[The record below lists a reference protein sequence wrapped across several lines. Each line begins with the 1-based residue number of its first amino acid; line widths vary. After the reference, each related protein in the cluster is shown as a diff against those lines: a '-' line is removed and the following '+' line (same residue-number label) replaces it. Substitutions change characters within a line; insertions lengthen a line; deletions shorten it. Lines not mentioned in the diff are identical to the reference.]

1 MPSVLA
7 SPASSALPASAT
19 PAAPQRAH
27 RIALLFNANK
37 VYDREIIA
45 GIGHYLRS
53 TRVAW
58 DLFLEEDFRC
68 RLAGIERFE
77 GDGIIADFD
86 DPSVAEA
93 LRDCPLPVVAVGS
106 SFGDAAHYPPDLPYI
121 ATDNRKLVS
130 LAWTHLIGAGLPHLA
145 MYSLPVAQE
154 NRWAQERELAFEA
167 IGREEGVAAPIYRGL
182 ATSASAWNQA
192 IEQLSEWL
200 HALPKPVGVIAVTDA
215 RARHLLQACLIHG
228 IAVPEQVAI
237 IGIDNDPLTRTL
249 TRIPL
254 SSVIQ
259 GTEEMGKT
267 AAHLLHQMLRGARFP
282 GQRILVPPVGINV
295 LESTKHE
302 PLSSP
307 HVMRARHFIRQYA
320 CQGIKTEQ
328 VADYV
333 GVSRSSLEEYF
344 RRELRCT
351 VHQEIL
357 RHKLDA
363 ARAMLASRDAS
374 SAEVA
379 IRCGFTS
386 LQYMY
391 AVFRRE
397 LDCTPREY
405 QDSVAGAPAAGTPAA
420 GTPAAGTPAA
430 GTPAADARADA
441 P

>member
-1 MPSVLA
+1 MTRPQ
-7 SPASSALPASAT
+7 T
-19 PAAPQRAH
+19 PQTPH

-37 VYDREIIA
+37 VYDREIIT
-45 GIGHYLRS
+45 GIGNYLLS

-68 RLAGIERFE
+68 RLIGIERFD

-86 DPSVAEA
+86 DPAVCEA
-93 LRDCPLPVVAVGS
+93 LRGCPLPVVAVGS
-106 SFGDAAHYPPDLPYI
+106 SFEDDREYPAELPYI
-121 ATDNRKLVS
+121 ATDNAKLVS
-130 LAWTHLIGAGLPHLA
+130 LAYTHLIGAGLQHFAL
-145 MYSLPVAQE
+145 YSLPQAPE
-154 NRWAQERELAFEA
+154 NRWAQQRELAFAQLRAAE
-167 IGREEGVAAPIYRGL
+167 GRTAEGRTAEQLDAEIYRGL
-182 ATSASAWNQA
+182 STSAPSWNQA
-192 IEQLSEWL
+192 IEQLTAWL
-200 HALPKPVGVIAVTDA
+200 EKLPKPVGIIAVTDA
-215 RARHLLQACLIHG
+215 RARHLLQACLIAG
-228 IAVPEQVAI
+228 IAVPEEVAI

-259 GTEEMGKT
+259 GTEEMGRT
-267 AAHLLHQMLRGARFP
+267 AAHLLHQMLHGARFP
-282 GQRILVPPVGINV
+282 GRRIRVPPVGINV
-295 LESTKHE
+295 LESTRHQ
-302 PLSSP
+302 PLTSP
-307 HVMRARHFIRQYA
+307 YVMRARHFIRQYG
-320 CQGIKTEQ
+320 CQGIRTEQ

-344 RRELRCT
+344 RRELQCT

-363 ARAMLASRDAS
+363 ARALLAKGDAS

-397 LDCTPREY
+397 LGCTPREY
-405 QDSVAGAPAAGTPAA
+405 QDRAKSAAAP
-420 GTPAAGTPAA
+420 
-430 GTPAADARADA
+430 D
-441 P
+441 

>member
-1 MPSVLA
+1 MNRA
-7 SPASSALPASAT
+7 PASQTS
-19 PAAPQRAH
+19 H

-45 GIGHYLRS
+45 GIGQYLSS

-68 RLAGIERFE
+68 RLVGIDRFD

-86 DPSVAEA
+86 DPAVADA
-93 LRDCPLPVVAVGS
+93 LAGCRLPVVAVGS
-106 SFGDAAHYPPDLPYI
+106 SFEDPAQYPPDVPYI
-121 ATDNRKLVS
+121 ATDNAKLVS

-145 MYSLPVAQE
+145 MYSLPAAEE
-154 NRWAQERELAFEA
+154 NRWAQQRELAFQKLA
-167 IGREEGVAAPIYRGL
+167 RDEGLDAPVYRGL
-182 ATSASAWNQA
+182 ATSAPSWNQA
-192 IEQLSEWL
+192 IEQLSVWL
-200 HALPKPVGVIAVTDA
+200 HSLPKPVGVIAVTDA

-237 IGIDNDPLTRTL
+237 LGIDNDPLTRTL

-259 GTEEMGKT
+259 GTGEMGKT

-282 GQRILVPPVGINV
+282 GRRILVPPVGINV

-333 GVSRSSLEEYF
+333 GISRSSLEEYF
-344 RRELRCT
+344 RRERQCT

-363 ARAMLASRDAS
+363 AKALLASRDAS

-391 AVFRRE
+391 AVFKRE
-397 LDCTPREY
+397 LGCTPREY
-405 QDSVAGAPAAGTPAA
+405 QDSVAAAPASMSASAA
-420 GTPAAGTPAA
+420 PPRT
-430 GTPAADARADA
+430 
-441 P
+441 

>member
-1 MPSVLA
+1 MTRPQ
-7 SPASSALPASAT
+7 T
-19 PAAPQRAH
+19 PQTTH

-37 VYDREIIA
+37 VYDREIIS
-45 GIGHYLRS
+45 GIGNYLLS

-68 RLAGIERFE
+68 RLAGIERFN

-86 DPSVAEA
+86 DPAVCEA

-106 SFGDAAHYPPDLPYI
+106 SFEDEAHYPPDLP
-121 ATDNRKLVS
+121 KLVS
-130 LAWTHLIGAGLPHLA
+130 LAYTHLIGAGLEHFAL
-145 MYSLPVAQE
+145 YSLPQAPE
-154 NRWAQERELAFEA
+154 NRWAQQRELAFARLRGAE
-167 IGREEGVAAPIYRGL
+167 GRSAGELDAEIYRGL
-182 ATSASAWNQA
+182 STSAPAWNQA
-192 IEQLSEWL
+192 IEQLTGWL
-200 HALPKPVGVIAVTDA
+200 EKLPKPVGIIAVTDA
-215 RARHLLQACLIHG
+215 RARHLLQACLIAG

-259 GTEEMGKT
+259 GTEEMGRT
-267 AAHLLHQMLRGARFP
+267 AAHLLHQMLHGARFP
-282 GQRILVPPVGINV
+282 GRRIRVPPVGINV
-295 LESTKHE
+295 LESTRHQ
-302 PLSSP
+302 PLTSP
-307 HVMRARHFIRQYA
+307 YVMRARHFIRQYG
-320 CQGIKTEQ
+320 CQGIRTEQ

-344 RRELRCT
+344 RRELQCT

-363 ARAMLASRDAS
+363 AKALLAKGDAS

-397 LDCTPREY
+397 LSCTPREY
-405 QDSVAGAPAAGTPAA
+405 QERVKSEAAPG
-420 GTPAAGTPAA
+420 
-430 GTPAADARADA
+430 
-441 P
+441 

>member
-1 MPSVLA
+1 MNRA
-7 SPASSALPASAT
+7 PASQTS
-19 PAAPQRAH
+19 H

-45 GIGHYLRS
+45 GIGQYLSS

-68 RLAGIERFE
+68 RLAGIERFD

-86 DPSVAEA
+86 DPAVAEA
-93 LRDCPLPVVAVGS
+93 LAGCPLPVVAVGS
-106 SFGDAAHYPPDLPYI
+106 SFEDAAQYPPDVPYI
-121 ATDNRKLVS
+121 ATDNAKLVS

-145 MYSLPVAQE
+145 MYSLPAAQE
-154 NRWAQERELAFEA
+154 NRWAQEREHAFQKLAHD
-167 IGREEGVAAPIYRGL
+167 EGLDAPVYRGL
-182 ATSASAWNQA
+182 ATSAPAWNQA

-237 IGIDNDPLTRTL
+237 IGIDNDPLMRAL

-259 GTEEMGKT
+259 GTGEMGKT

-282 GQRILVPPVGINV
+282 GRRILVPPVGINV
-295 LESTKHE
+295 LESTEHE

-333 GVSRSSLEEYF
+333 GISRSSLEEYF
-344 RRELRCT
+344 RRERHCT

-363 ARAMLASRDAS
+363 AKAMLANRDAA

-386 LQYMY
+386 VQYMY
-391 AVFRRE
+391 AVFKRE
-397 LDCTPREY
+397 LGCTPREY
-405 QDSVAGAPAAGTPAA
+405 QDSAAPAAAA
-420 GTPAAGTPAA
+420 PDTVLRT
-430 GTPAADARADA
+430 
-441 P
+441 

>member
-1 MPSVLA
+1 MTRAPCA
-7 SPASSALPASAT
+7 PT
-19 PAAPQRAH
+19 PAH

-37 VYDREIIA
+37 VYDREIIT

-68 RLAGIERFE
+68 RLAGIERFA

-86 DPSVAEA
+86 DPAVADA
-93 LRDCPLPVVAVGS
+93 LRGSPLPVVAVGS
-106 SFGDAAHYPPDLPYI
+106 SFEDPSQYPANVPYI
-121 ATDNRKLVS
+121 ATDNPKLVS
-130 LAWTHLIGAGLPHLA
+130 LAFTHLIGAGLQHFA
-145 MYSLPVAQE
+145 MYSLPAAEE
-154 NRWAQERELAFEA
+154 NRWAQQREFAFDKLLRA
-167 IGREEGVAAPIYRGL
+167 EGLDVQIYRGL
-182 ATSASAWNQA
+182 QTSAPVWDQS
-192 IEQLSEWL
+192 IEQLTTWL
-200 HALPKPVGVIAVTDA
+200 RELPKPVGVIAVTDG
-215 RARHLLQACLIHG
+215 RARHVLQACLTAG
-228 IAVPEQVAI
+228 IPVPEQVAI

-259 GTEEMGKT
+259 GTEEMGRT

-295 LESTKHE
+295 LESTRHE

-333 GVSRSSLEEYF
+333 GVSRSSLEEHF
-344 RRELRCT
+344 RRELQCT
-351 VHQEIL
+351 VHHEIL

-363 ARAMLASRDAS
+363 AKALLASRDAS

-397 LDCTPREY
+397 LGCTPREY
-405 QDSVAGAPAAGTPAA
+405 QERVAPSHSAN
-420 GTPAAGTPAA
+420 
-430 GTPAADARADA
+430 
-441 P
+441 

>member
-1 MPSVLA
+1 MNRA
-7 SPASSALPASAT
+7 PASQTS
-19 PAAPQRAH
+19 H

-68 RLAGIERFE
+68 RLTGIERFE

-86 DPSVAEA
+86 DPAVAEA
-93 LRDCPLPVVAVGS
+93 LHGCPLPVVAVGS
-106 SFGDAAHYPPDLPYI
+106 SFEDAAQYPADLPYI

-154 NRWAQERELAFEA
+154 NRWAQERELAFQA
-167 IGREEGVAAPIYRGL
+167 LARDEGVDAPVYRGL
-182 ATSASAWNQA
+182 ATSAPSWNQA
-192 IEQLSEWL
+192 SEQLGVWL
-200 HALPKPVGVIAVTDA
+200 DALPKPVGVIAVTDA
-215 RARHLLQACLIHG
+215 RARQLLQACLMHG

-267 AAHLLHQMLRGARFP
+267 AAHMLHQMLGGARFP
-282 GQRILVPPVGINV
+282 GRRILVPPVGINV
-295 LESTKHE
+295 LESTRHE

-344 RRELRCT
+344 RRELHCT

-363 ARAMLASRDAS
+363 AKALLASRDAA

-397 LDCTPREY
+397 LGCTPREY
-405 QDSVAGAPAAGTPAA
+405 QDSVTPPVAVTASAAAPSTHSAG
-420 GTPAAGTPAA
+420 
-430 GTPAADARADA
+430 
-441 P
+441 

>member
-1 MPSVLA
+1 MNRA
-7 SPASSALPASAT
+7 PASQTS
-19 PAAPQRAH
+19 H

-68 RLAGIERFE
+68 RLTGIERFE

-86 DPSVAEA
+86 DPAVAEA
-93 LRDCPLPVVAVGS
+93 LHGCPLPVVAVGS
-106 SFGDAAHYPPDLPYI
+106 SFEDAAQYPADLPYI

-154 NRWAQERELAFEA
+154 NRWAQERELAFQA
-167 IGREEGVAAPIYRGL
+167 LARDEGVDAPVYRGL
-182 ATSASAWNQA
+182 ATSAPSWNQA
-192 IEQLSEWL
+192 SEQLGVWL
-200 HALPKPVGVIAVTDA
+200 NALPKPVGVIAVTDA
-215 RARHLLQACLIHG
+215 RARQLLQACLMHG

-267 AAHLLHQMLRGARFP
+267 AAHMLHQMLGGARFP
-282 GQRILVPPVGINV
+282 GRRILVPPVGINV
-295 LESTKHE
+295 LESTRHE

-344 RRELRCT
+344 RRELHCT

-363 ARAMLASRDAS
+363 AKAMLASRDAA

-397 LDCTPREY
+397 LGCTPREY
-405 QDSVAGAPAAGTPAA
+405 QDSVTPPAAVTASAA
-420 GTPAAGTPAA
+420 APSTHSAG
-430 GTPAADARADA
+430 
-441 P
+441 

>member
-1 MPSVLA
+1 MTRA
-7 SPASSALPASAT
+7 ASAPT
-19 PAAPQRAH
+19 PPH

-68 RLAGIERFE
+68 RLAGIERFA

-86 DPSVAEA
+86 DPAVADA
-93 LRDCPLPVVAVGS
+93 LRGSPLPVVAIGS
-106 SFGDAAHYPPDLPYI
+106 SFEDASLYPADVPYI
-121 ATDNRKLVS
+121 ATDNAKLVS
-130 LAWTHLIGAGLPHLA
+130 LAFTHLIGAGLQHFA
-145 MYSLPVAQE
+145 MYSLPAAEE
-154 NRWAQERELAFEA
+154 NRWAQQRELTFETLLQA
-167 IGREEGVAAPIYRGL
+167 EGLDAPIYRGVQ
-182 ATSASAWNQA
+182 TSAPVWDQS
-192 IEQLSEWL
+192 IEQLTEWL
-200 HALPKPVGVIAVTDA
+200 HALPKPVGVIAVTDG
-215 RARHLLQACLIHG
+215 RARHVLQACLTAG
-228 IAVPEQVAI
+228 IPVPEQVAI

-259 GTEEMGKT
+259 GTEEMGRT
-267 AAHLLHQMLRGARFP
+267 AAHVLHQMLRGARFP
-282 GQRILVPPVGINV
+282 GRRILVPPVGINV
-295 LESTKHE
+295 LESTRHE

-333 GVSRSSLEEYF
+333 GVSRSSLEEHF
-344 RRELRCT
+344 RRELQCT

-363 ARAMLASRDAS
+363 AKALLASRDAS

-391 AVFRRE
+391 AVFKRE
-397 LDCTPREY
+397 LGCTPREY
-405 QDSVAGAPAAGTPAA
+405 QERVAPTPSAN
-420 GTPAAGTPAA
+420 
-430 GTPAADARADA
+430 
-441 P
+441 